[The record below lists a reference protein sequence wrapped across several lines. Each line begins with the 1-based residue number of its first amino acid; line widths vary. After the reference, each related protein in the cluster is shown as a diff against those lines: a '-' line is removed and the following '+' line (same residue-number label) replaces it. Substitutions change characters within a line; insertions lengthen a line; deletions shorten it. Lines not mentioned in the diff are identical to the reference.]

1 MVPNSKKA
9 EILRAVAGGAN
20 LKEAAD
26 SLGIDSGSR
35 ARDLLSRLCREMK
48 MPDSV
53 KDIQANPRAYLD
65 KIDEM
70 ARSPRFELRRDLVKR
85 LMQVLRVRD
94 ALEITPQYLSN
105 ITASQLLQN
114 GLTTVAIAELQEWL
128 SKHDLS
134 LKKRAPESDQEVK
147 EVRRA
152 LALLEAFHLDTE
164 NARRQLSHL
173 LSDEA

>member
-1 MVPNSKKA
+1 MVPNSRKA
-9 EILRAVAGGAN
+9 EILKAVASGAS

-26 SLGIDSGSR
+26 SAGISGSR
-35 ARDLLSRLCREMK
+35 ARDLLSRICREMQ

-53 KDIQANPRAYLD
+53 KDIQANPCAYLD

-85 LMQVLRVRD
+85 LMQALRVRD
-94 ALEITPQYLSN
+94 VLEITPQYVSN
-105 ITASQLLQN
+105 ITASQLLQH
-114 GLTTVAIAELQEWL
+114 GITTLAITELQDWL
-128 SKHDLS
+128 SGHGLS
-134 LKKRAPESDQEVK
+134 LKKCAPKSDQEVK

-152 LALLEAFHLDTE
+152 LALLEVFHFDTE